1 MLNIWSGGVMTGIT
15 RASKE
20 SEEPVAGGA
29 EAVPEDMMS

>member
-1 MLNIWSGGVMTGIT
+1 MLIVWSGGVMTGIT

-29 EAVPEDMMS
+29 ETVPEDMTS